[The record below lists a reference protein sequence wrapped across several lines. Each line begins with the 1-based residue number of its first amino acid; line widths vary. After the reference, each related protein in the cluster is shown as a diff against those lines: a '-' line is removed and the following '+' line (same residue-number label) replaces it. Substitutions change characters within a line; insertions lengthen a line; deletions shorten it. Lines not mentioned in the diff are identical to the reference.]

1 VERSGNMSLEFK
13 HMEKFKAAFA
23 QNALFLGDAGTQL
36 SAPKYVAPETI
47 TELAGILRSS
57 NRLEVGGSNPYRMA
71 KSSGKLRFA
80 KNSEGKFESTQSP
93 SEAPPTDGTILLDK
107 LDKVLA
113 FSPADQIISVE
124 AGMLLSNLNRHLEK
138 FGYEIPVGLQE
149 GDQEECIGDLV
160 ALNLPHWNMAKG
172 GSWRDWIVKM
182 KIVLASGEIVVSGA
196 DVVKSVSGFDLHKLM
211 IGARHT
217 LGVIAEI
224 TLRIK
229 PKSLPREYPP
239 ILEQHGELVLAIPSN
254 FRRIMERLQPE
265 VDKGSLICFT
275 DEESGLILAEQT
287 RMFEDIPHF
296 SWRSH
301 VYEHAL
307 PEFSEAEQKLMKR
320 TKEIFDPTYKLNPGE
335 FGFI

>member
-1 VERSGNMSLEFK
+1 MSLEFK
-13 HMEKFKAAFA
+13 HVEKFKAAIA
-23 QNALFLGDAGTQL
+23 QNALFFGDSGNQ
-36 SAPKYVAPETI
+36 PKYFVPASLPEISET
-47 TELAGILRSS
+47 LRSYQC
-57 NRLEVGGSNPYRMA
+57 LGVGGSSPYRMTKASSKPRIA
-71 KSSGKLRFA
+71 KD
-80 KNSEGKFESTQSP
+80 
-93 SEAPPTDGTILLDK
+93 SEAPPIDGTMLLDK
-107 LDKVLA
+107 LDKVIM

-124 AGMLLSNLNRHLEK
+124 SGTLLSSLNQYLGEH
-138 FGYEIPVGLQE
+138 GYEIPIGLRCE
-149 GDQEECIGDLV
+149 DQEECVGDLI

-182 KIVLASGEIVVSGA
+182 KIVLASGEVVVSGA

-217 LGVIAEI
+217 LGVIAEV

-229 PKSLPREYPP
+229 PKAQPWEYPP
-239 ILEQHGELVLAIPSN
+239 ILEQHGELVLANASS
-254 FRRIMERLQPE
+254 FHQIMTRLQPE
-265 VDKGSLICFT
+265 VDKGSLICFNDT
-275 DEESGLILAEQT
+275 ECGLILTEQT
-287 RMFEDIPHF
+287 RMFEDIPHL

-307 PEFSEAEQKLMKR
+307 PEFSNAEQKLMRR